1 MRTRFLPLL
10 LLPLLL
16 AFSQPALAAQSAA
29 QQQQS
34 NIAMQHDLSSMQ
46 QFNDLHQDEEGIL
59 KVKLKKKHE
68 ILFWMGIGLLVGLLL
83 TVMFG
88 MGMVLG
94 GRPWFLWHMLAA
106 GFSVTLALAH
116 AVTSIIWFYPF

>member
-1 MRTRFLPLL
+1 MKTRYLLLL
-10 LLPLLL
+10 LLPLMF
-16 AFSQPALAAQSAA
+16 AFSQPSLAADSAA

-34 NIAMQHDLSSMQ
+34 NINMQHDLSAMQ

-68 ILFWMGIGLLVGLLL
+68 ILFWMGIGLMIGLLL

-88 MGMVLG
+88 LGMVLG

-106 GFSVTLALAH
+106 GFSVTLAIAH
-116 AVTSIIWFYPF
+116 AVTSIIWFSPF